1 MKKQILFYALTM
13 LLSTCGWSQSC
24 SDFYP
29 FTEGT
34 SFQITSYSK
43 KGKVAAVSDYS
54 VSNATGN
61 TATITTQLKDNK
73 GEILSDGS
81 FDITC
86 NNNGIEMDVKSLLS
100 PELFEQ
106 FKDFKT
112 DISGTN
118 IVIPNDL
125 SVGQELPD
133 ANMHMEV
140 DMGGINM
147 NMDVSLTNRKVVSTE
162 SVTTPAGTFDC
173 FVISYTSNIKMG
185 MNRKGTAKQW
195 FAKGIGMVKQ
205 EDYNKKG
212 KVTSSSLLTAFTK

>member
-1 MKKQILFYALTM
+1 MKKQILLCAM
-13 LLSTCGWSQSC
+13 AILLSFSGWGQTC

-29 FTEGT
+29 FNEGA
-34 SFQITSYSK
+34 SFQITNYSK
-43 KGKVAAVSDYS
+43 KGKVAAVSDFA
-54 VSNATGN
+54 VSNTTGD

-73 GEILSDGS
+73 GKVLSDGS
-81 FDITC
+81 FDIKC
-86 NNNGIEMDVKSLLS
+86 SNNGIEMDVKSLLS
-100 PELFEQ
+100 PELFKQ

-133 ANMHMEV
+133 ADMHMAV

-147 NMDVSLTNRKVVSTE
+147 NMDVSLTDRKVVATE
-162 SVTTPAGTFDC
+162 NVTTPAGSFDC
-173 FVISYTSNIKMG
+173 FVITYTSNIKMG

-195 FAKGIGMVKQ
+195 FAKGVGMVKQ

-212 KVTSSSLLTAFTK
+212 KVTSSSLLTSFTN